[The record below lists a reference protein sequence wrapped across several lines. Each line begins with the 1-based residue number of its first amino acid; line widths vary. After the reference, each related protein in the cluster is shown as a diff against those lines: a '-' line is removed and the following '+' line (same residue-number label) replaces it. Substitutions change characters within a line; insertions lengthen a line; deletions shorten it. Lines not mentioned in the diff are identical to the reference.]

1 MSIIHDFIKENKD
14 ILVALISVIL
24 TSVIACRNTKKNI
37 NSALKNTNKQIK
49 SSQDISQKQISV
61 QHITDKRIEWMQELR
76 ILIGEFISLSI
87 KYTEFFMNNYEK
99 VEEDCLYNELLLMR
113 FEINLRIAKLK
124 LLLNY
129 RGELDKKIIGYIDDI
144 ANKLPQRGDESAI
157 FKHEYFIENIL
168 NLTNYAQV
176 YLKLEWERC
185 KMEIL
190 IDANLDTEK
199 RNEYLKKKMNE
210 LYNNLIKEIDE

>member
-113 FEINLRIAKLK
+113 FEIN
-124 LLLNY
+124 
-129 RGELDKKIIGYIDDI
+129 
-144 ANKLPQRGDESAI
+144 
-157 FKHEYFIENIL
+157 
-168 NLTNYAQV
+168 
-176 YLKLEWERC
+176 
-185 KMEIL
+185 
-190 IDANLDTEK
+190 
-199 RNEYLKKKMNE
+199 
-210 LYNNLIKEIDE
+210 